1 MAIRLTL
8 PNLLQLTST
17 LSPVL
22 ITFFLVM
29 LSLFNLNLKGI
40 MYLSG
45 VMLATFLNYILGF
58 AWAGE
63 EKPDPPPMCNLLE
76 GPWTQHTDPSSS
88 SLYLAFTLVYL
99 FMPMYFNNQ
108 MNIYLLT
115 TLLVILGID
124 MITKIQNSCTSTM
137 GAILG
142 MVLGGAMGLVW
153 WGLFKSSGFD
163 KLLYFEE
170 FQSNKPYCSK
180 PSKQKFK
187 CRNTKSGEIIA
198 TMG

>member
-1 MAIRLTL
+1 MAIQLTIS
-8 PNLLQLTST
+8 NMLQLTST

-22 ITFFLVM
+22 LTFFLVM

-45 VMLATFLNYILGF
+45 VLLATFISYMIGF
-58 AWAGE
+58 AWGGN
-63 EKPDPPPMCNLLE
+63 EKLIPPAMCNLLE

-88 SLYLAFTLVYL
+88 SLYLAFTIVYL
-99 FMPMYFNNQ
+99 FMPMYYNNQ

-124 MITKIQNSCTSTM
+124 MITKVQNSCTSTM

-142 MVLGGAMGLVW
+142 MVLGGSMGLVW
-153 WGLFKSSGFD
+153 YGLFKSSGLEE
-163 KLLYFEE
+163 LLYFEE
-170 FQSNKPYCSK
+170 FQSNKPFCSK

-187 CRNTKSGEIIA
+187 CRNTKSGEIVA

>member
-1 MAIRLTL
+1 MAIQLTL
-8 PNLLQLTST
+8 SNLLQLTST

-63 EKPDPPPMCNLLE
+63 EKIVPPAMCNLLE

-115 TLLVILGID
+115 TLLVFLGID

-142 MVLGGAMGLVW
+142 MVLGGAMGLIW
-153 WGLFKSSGFD
+153 YALFKSCGFD

-170 FQSNKPYCSK
+170 FQSNKMYCSK
-180 PSKQKFK
+180 PGKQKFK
-187 CRNTKSGEIIA
+187 CRNTKSGEIVA

>member
-1 MAIRLTL
+1 
-8 PNLLQLTST
+8 
-17 LSPVL
+17 
-22 ITFFLVM
+22 M

-63 EKPDPPPMCNLLE
+63 EKIVPPAMCNLLE
-76 GPWTQHTDPSSS
+76 GPWTSHTDPSSS
-88 SLYLAFTLVYL
+88 TLYLAFTLVYL

-142 MVLGGAMGLVW
+142 MVLGGAMGLIW
-153 WGLFKSSGFD
+153 YALFKSSGFD

-187 CRNTKSGEIIA
+187 CRNTKSGEIVA

>member
-1 MAIRLTL
+1 MAIQLTL
-8 PNLLQLTST
+8 SNLLQLTST

-63 EKPDPPPMCNLLE
+63 EKIVPPAMCNLLE
-76 GPWTQHTDPSSS
+76 GPWTHHTDPSSS

-142 MVLGGAMGLVW
+142 MVLGGAMGLIW
-153 WGLFKSSGFD
+153 YALFKSSGFD

-180 PSKQKFK
+180 PGKQKFK

>member
-1 MAIRLTL
+1 MAIQLTL
-8 PNLLQLTST
+8 SNLLQLTST

-63 EKPDPPPMCNLLE
+63 EKIVPPAMCNLLE
-76 GPWTQHTDPSSS
+76 GPWTHHTDPSSS

-153 WGLFKSSGFD
+153 YGLFKSSGFD

-187 CRNTKSGEIIA
+187 CRNTRSGEIIA

>member
-1 MAIRLTL
+1 MAIQITL
-8 PNLLQLTST
+8 SNLLQLTST

-29 LSLFNLNLKGI
+29 LSLFNLNLKGL

-45 VMLATFLNYILGF
+45 VMLATFLNYMLGF
-58 AWAGE
+58 AWGGE
-63 EKPDPPPMCNLLE
+63 EKVVPPAMCNLLE
-76 GPWTQHTDPSSS
+76 GPWTHHTDPSPS
-88 SLYLAFTLVYL
+88 SLYLAFTIVYL
-99 FMPMYFNNQ
+99 FMPMYINSQ
-108 MNIYLLT
+108 MNLYLLT

-124 MITKIQNSCTSTM
+124 IITKIQNSCTSTM

-153 WGLFKSSGFD
+153 YAIFKSSGYD

>member
-1 MAIRLTL
+1 MAIQLTFS
-8 PNLLQLTST
+8 NILQLTST

-45 VMLATFLNYILGF
+45 VMLATFINYMLGF

-63 EKPDPPPMCNLLE
+63 NKVTPPAMCNLLE

-88 SLYLAFTLVYL
+88 TLYLAFTLVYL
-99 FMPMYFNNQ
+99 FMPMYFNDQ
-108 MNIYLLT
+108 MNLYLVT
-115 TLLVILGID
+115 TLLVILGVD
-124 MITKIQNSCTSTM
+124 MITKVQNTCTSTM
-137 GAILG
+137 GAVLG
-142 MVLGGAMGLVW
+142 AVLGGSMGLIW
-153 WGLFKSSGFD
+153 YGLFKSSGMD
-163 KLLYFEE
+163 QLLYFEE

-187 CRNTKSGEIIA
+187 CRNTKSGEII
-198 TMG
+198 TTIN